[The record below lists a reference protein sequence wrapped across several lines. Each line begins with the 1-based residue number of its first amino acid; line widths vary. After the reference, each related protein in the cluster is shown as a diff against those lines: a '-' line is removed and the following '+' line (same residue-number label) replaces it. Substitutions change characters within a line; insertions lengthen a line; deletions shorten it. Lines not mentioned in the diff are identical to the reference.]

1 MNLYPVNLKIA
12 GRRCT
17 IVGGG
22 QVALR
27 KAEALLRCGALVRV
41 VAPALDEGF
50 EAFHGRFE
58 HIARPY
64 RWGDLEGS
72 MLAIAATDD
81 EETNQAVE
89 EEAHGRHLLLN
100 VVDQPERCSF
110 YVPSSVRRG
119 ELLLT
124 VATGGQLPAL
134 SKRLRQE
141 LEGQFGTE
149 WEPVLNLLGKA
160 RQRVIATINDPEQKQ
175 RCLAALAALDLVS
188 EYRRGG
194 DVAVQ
199 AEIDRCISQF

>member
-17 IVGGG
+17 IIGGG

-27 KAEALLRCGALVRV
+27 KAEALLECGALVRV
-41 VAPALDEGF
+41 VAPALDGGF

-64 RWGDLEGS
+64 RWGDLDGS
-72 MLAIAATDD
+72 LLAIAATDD

-110 YVPSSVRRG
+110 YVPASVRRG

-134 SKRLRQE
+134 SRRLRQE
-141 LEGQFGTE
+141 LEGQYGPE

-160 RQRVIATINDPEQKQ
+160 RQRVINTINDPELKQ
-175 RCLAALAALDLVS
+175 QCLTALAALDLVS